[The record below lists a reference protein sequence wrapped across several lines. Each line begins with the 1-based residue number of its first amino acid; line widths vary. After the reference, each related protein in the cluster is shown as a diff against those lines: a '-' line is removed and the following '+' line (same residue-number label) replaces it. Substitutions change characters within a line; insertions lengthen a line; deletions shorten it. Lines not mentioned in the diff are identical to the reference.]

1 MYCCCQG
8 VKRGQLVVI
17 HYITRYRETVQRK
30 ERGDGIITSEGK
42 MRMRERKEMELKERN
57 KLSG

>member
-1 MYCCCQG
+1 M
-8 VKRGQLVVI
+8 VI